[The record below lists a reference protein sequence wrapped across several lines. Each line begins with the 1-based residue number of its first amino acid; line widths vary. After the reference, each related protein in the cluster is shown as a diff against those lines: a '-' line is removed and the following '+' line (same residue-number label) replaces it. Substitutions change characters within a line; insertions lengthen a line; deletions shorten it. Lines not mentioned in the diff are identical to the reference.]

1 MLVPTGILLANIP
14 FVNLYLYYNNCEES
28 FGVENFLYA
37 LARLA
42 IVLYE
47 PLLVLALIVGCIFVI
62 SGITDVGFDIYFI
75 LRSIRR
81 FFLGRKWPKLTLK
94 RLEAREQQKIAIF
107 IACWHESDVI
117 AHTLT
122 NAVEKLN
129 YRNYD
134 IFVGTYPN
142 DADTQAEVDRVAR
155 KYPHVHKVI
164 TPDPGPTNKPSN
176 LNYTF
181 QALKEYEKQTN
192 QHYEIIMT
200 HDSEDVIHP
209 YSLLV
214 INYLIPRKDM
224 VQLPV
229 FPLEV
234 PLREFT
240 HWSYA
245 DEFAENHTKLMLV
258 REITGGFVPAAG
270 VGVAFTRRAF
280 EWFNLQHS
288 QQIFST
294 QTLTEDY
301 ELGLRMNL
309 EGYKAAFV
317 LVKIPH
323 PEGKKKGVADWVA
336 TRAYFPRDFWRAV
349 RQKTRWNIGI
359 VLQAWQNVGW
369 QGGMAIRWNL
379 FQDRKALVATPANF
393 LAYFVFAYFI
403 LYQLLQIFYSQYMPP
418 LIVRGTLLWYLV
430 VVSTV
435 FMIWRAINRAY
446 AVNKIYGFWPAVVSV
461 PRVVW
466 GNIINFFAMV
476 RAVFQFSQ
484 SRMSGKKLAWDKTAH
499 QVPTLDI
506 DGEIEQTVMHT
517 GKARPAVE
525 KLSTG
530 ERKRKIQAAI
540 KTFRKKIASKDEDV
554 RVEAI
559 RAIDRDC
566 GINLIKDLKKLLND
580 PSWRIRAEVC
590 RTMSFLRYSQTLP
603 VLEKAACD
611 PDWTVRSN
619 AVRAIGKFGHLGEKV
634 LLQILKGE
642 DKYARE
648 AALAILEH
656 NGFYEENLKRLT
668 SQEKKEVRRGLAFF
682 QSLARDGGSRLAKE
696 IYKRYLKI

>member
-1 MLVPTGILLANIP
+1 MEHILYFITRIALFVYPALQVIAVVVGI
-14 FVNLYLYYNNCEES
+14 
-28 FGVENFLYA
+28 
-37 LARLA
+37 
-42 IVLYE
+42 
-47 PLLVLALIVGCIFVI
+47 IFVI
-62 SGITDVGFDIYFI
+62 SGFTDFGFDLYFI
-75 LRSIRR
+75 TRSIRR
-81 FFLGRKWPKLTLK
+81 FFLSRNWPKLTLE
-94 RLEAREQQKIAIF
+94 RLQAREQQKIAIF
-107 IACWHESDVI
+107 IACWHEADVI

-122 NAVEKLN
+122 NAVKKIQ

-142 DADTQAEVDRVAR
+142 DPETQAEVDKVAS
-155 KYPHVHKVI
+155 KFPHVHKVV

-181 QALKEYEKQTN
+181 QALKEYEKQTH
-192 QHYEIIMT
+192 QHYEILMT

-258 REITGGFVPAAG
+258 REFTGGFVPAAG

-280 EWFNLQHS
+280 EWLNLHQK
-288 QQIFST
+288 QIFST
-294 QTLTEDY
+294 DTLTEDY

-309 EGYKAAFV
+309 EGFRAAFV
-317 LVKIPH
+317 LVNLPS
-323 PEGKKKGVADWVA
+323 PGKKKKKKHSSTDWVA

-369 QGGMAIRWNL
+369 KGGAAIRWNL

-403 LYQLLQIFYSQYMPP
+403 IYQLLQYFYTQYMPP
-418 LIVRGTLLWYLV
+418 LIVKDTLLWYLV
-430 VVSTV
+430 VLSTI
-435 FMIWRAINRAY
+435 FMIWRSINRAY
-446 AVNKIYGFWPAVVSV
+446 AVNKVYGFWPAVISV

-466 GNIINFFAMV
+466 GNIINFFAIV
-476 RAVFQFSQ
+476 RAVFQFS
-484 SRMSGKKLAWDKTAH
+484 SNRIRGKKLAWDKTAH
-499 QVPTLDI
+499 QVPMVEMDEESEVAGLADGDESTLI
-506 DGEIEQTVMHT
+506 PLSPQTI
-517 GKARPAVE
+517 
-525 KLSTG
+525 
-530 ERKRKIQAAI
+530 KRKINTAI
-540 KTFRKKIASKDEDV
+540 ADFKENIQSKNEDG
-554 RVEAI
+554 RVDAI
-559 RAIDRDC
+559 HAIDRDN
-566 GINLIKDLKKLLND
+566 GAWLYPDLVKLIKD

-590 RTMSFLRYSQTLP
+590 RTLSFLRYSQALP
-603 VLEKAACD
+603 LLEKAATD

-619 AVRAIGKFGHLGEKV
+619 AVRAIGKLGDLGEHA
-634 LLQILKGE
+634 LLRIIKGK
-642 DKYARE
+642 DRFARE
-648 AALAILEH
+648 AALAVLEH
-656 NGFYEENLKRLT
+656 QGFLERNIQRLF
-668 SQEKKEVRRGLAFF
+668 SSDRVEVRRGITFMQIL
-682 QSLARDGGSRLAKE
+682 DKNGDSRLAHAALE
-696 IYKRYLKI
+696 SFLKDSE